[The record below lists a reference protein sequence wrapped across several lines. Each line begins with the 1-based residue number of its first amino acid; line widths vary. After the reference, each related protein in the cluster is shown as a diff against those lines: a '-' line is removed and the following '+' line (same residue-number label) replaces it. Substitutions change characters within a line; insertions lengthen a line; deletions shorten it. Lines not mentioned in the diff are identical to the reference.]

1 MAAGASGRLNSV
13 KADAAAWLLFR
24 MGWGRLG
31 IGGGVIESSSLALT
45 AAVTAAELEA
55 GLLLT
60 VLLVTSDVVS
70 LASAAITA
78 FC

>member
-13 KADAAAWLLFR
+13 KAAAAAWLLFR

-31 IGGGVIESSSLALT
+31 IGGGVIESPSLALT
-45 AAVTAAELEA
+45 AVRAAEA

>member
-13 KADAAAWLLFR
+13 KAAAAAWLLFR
-24 MGWGRLG
+24 MGWGRVG
-31 IGGGVIESSSLALT
+31 SGGGVIESASLALT
-45 AAVTAAELEA
+45 AVRAAELVA

-78 FC
+78 FG